1 MRRSLLLLP
10 VLLLLLQPLFSQDA
24 HYWSNNYG
32 PGVFLTPGSVIA
44 SNRDSGVLFYNPAL
58 LSLSN
63 KNKIAISSISAN
75 IYQLEAINIRNGAGT
90 GMHLRSRSMRIV
102 PQMLSGS
109 VSLGKKA
116 PVVIAYALINAPGL
130 RYQSS
135 QRKDKKFNVLDDS
148 YSPGDEY
155 FVGDY
160 VVENRVSETTALLG
174 TGFSITPRL
183 SAGFSMEGKIHQ
195 QHYNVSSNTTALANR
210 DIDSSSLPIVGG
222 EAYYLANYIQV
233 GMQFKAGLAY
243 SAGRHHLGL
252 MLSSPLVHVWGRG
265 SIVSNYMLSN
275 IRDPYAG
282 DFYDFMASSRQ
293 EGLKARWKMPLSIAA
308 GYAYDYGRGQL
319 YFATEYFL
327 RVEDYNIL
335 TPRNEAFIRPDT
347 GDNRTLT
354 TDLIR
359 LQDARKAIINF
370 AVGLSYTLKPNIT
383 AYCAVRSDMSYAS
396 LKEFKSLSGYEAY
409 TAHWDNYHLALGAN
423 FKRQKFNFRTGF
435 LLAYGRTNDY
445 PQDVNYDEPNENNL
459 LQGNL
464 VPTTAHRFSLG
475 FMLSY
480 IHNL

>member
-1 MRRSLLLLP
+1 MWRSLLSFP
-10 VLLLLLQPLFSQDA
+10 ILLLLMQPSFAQDA

-63 KNKIAISSISAN
+63 KSRIAISSISAN
-75 IYQLEAINIRNGAGT
+75 IYQLESINIRNGAGT
-90 GMHLRSRSMRIV
+90 GKNLRSRSVRIV

-109 VSLGKKA
+109 ISLGKKA

-135 QRKDKKFNVLDDS
+135 QRQDKKFNVLDDS

-160 VVENRVSETTALLG
+160 VVENRVSETSALLA
-174 TGFSITPRL
+174 TGFRLSPKL
-183 SAGFSMEGKIHQ
+183 SAGFSMEAEVHQ
-195 QHYNVSSNTTALANR
+195 QHYNVNSNATALANR

-222 EAYYLANYIQV
+222 EAYYLANYVQAGI
-233 GMQFKAGLAY
+233 QFKAGLAY
-243 SAGRHHLGL
+243 SEGRHHLGL
-252 MLSSPLVHVWGRG
+252 MVSSPLLHIWGRG

-275 IRDPYAG
+275 IRDPFAK

-293 EGLKARWKMPLSIAA
+293 ENLKARWKMPLSIAA

-327 RVEDYNIL
+327 RVKDYNIL
-335 TPRNEAFIRPDT
+335 TPRSEAFIRPDT
-347 GDNRTLT
+347 GDNRSLT

-359 LQDARKAIINF
+359 LQDARKSVLNF
-370 AVGLSYTLKPNIT
+370 AVGISYTLKPSIT
-383 AYCAVRSDMSYAS
+383 AYCAVRSDMSYAD
-396 LKEFKSLSGYEAY
+396 LNEFKSLSGYEAF

-423 FKRQKFNFRTGF
+423 FKRQQFNFRTGF
-435 LLAYGRTNDY
+435 LLAYGRTRNY
-445 PQDVNYDEPNENNL
+445 PQDVNFDQPNESNL
-459 LQGNL
+459 LQGNP
-464 VPTTAHRFSLG
+464 VPTTAHRFSAG

>member
-1 MRRSLLLLP
+1 MQRSLLLLP
-10 VLLLLLQPLFSQDA
+10 VLLLLRHSSFSQDA

-63 KNKIAISSISAN
+63 KNRIAISSISAN
-75 IYQLEAINIRNGAGT
+75 IYQLETINIKNGAGT
-90 GMHLRSRSMRIV
+90 GKHLRSRSVRIV

-109 VSLGKKA
+109 ISLGKKA
-116 PVVIAYALINAPGL
+116 PVVIAYALINSPGL

-135 QRKDKKFNVLDDS
+135 QRQDKKFNVLDDS

-155 FVGDY
+155 FVGNY

-174 TGFSITPRL
+174 TGFRLSSNL
-183 SAGFSMEGKIHQ
+183 SAGFSMEAEVHQ
-195 QHYNVSSNTTALANR
+195 QRYNVSSNSRALANR
-210 DIDSSSLPIVGG
+210 DIDSSSLPIVSN
-222 EAYYLANYIQV
+222 EVYYLANYTHV
-233 GMQFKAGLAY
+233 GIQFKAGLAY

-252 MLSSPLVHVWGRG
+252 MISSPLVHLWGKG
-265 SIVSNYMLSN
+265 SIVSDNTLSK
-275 IRDPYAG
+275 IQDPYSK
-282 DFYDFMASSRQ
+282 DFYDFMASARQ
-293 EGLKARWKMPLSIAA
+293 ENLKARWKMPLSIAA
-308 GYAYDYGRGQL
+308 GYSYDYGRGLL

-327 RVEDYNIL
+327 SVKEYNIL

-354 TDLIR
+354 ASVLR
-359 LQDARKAIINF
+359 LHDGRNSVINF
-370 AVGLSYTLKPNIT
+370 AIGVSYNLKPSIT
-383 AYCAVRSDMSYAS
+383 AYCAVRSDMSYAN
-396 LKEFKSLSGYEAY
+396 LNELKSLSGYEAY

-435 LLAYGRTNDY
+435 LLAYGRTSAY
-445 PQDVNYDEPNENNL
+445 PQDVSFDQPNESNL

-464 VPTTAHRFSLG
+464 ANTSAHRFSAG

>member
-1 MRRSLLLLP
+1 MWRSLLFLP
-10 VLLLLLQPLFSQDA
+10 VWFLLLQPSFAQDA

-63 KNKIAISSISAN
+63 KNKIAISTISAN
-75 IYQLEAINIRNGAGT
+75 IYQLESINIKNGAGT
-90 GMHLRSRSMRIV
+90 DMNLRSRSVRIV

-109 VSLGKKA
+109 ISLGKKA

-130 RYQSS
+130 RYQAS
-135 QRKDKKFNVLDDS
+135 QRKDKKFNVLDDT

-174 TGFSITPRL
+174 TGFRISPHL
-183 SAGFSMEGKIHQ
+183 SAGFSMEAKVHQ
-195 QHYNVSSNTTALANR
+195 QHYSVSSNATALANR
-210 DIDSSSLPIVGG
+210 NIDSSSLPIVGG
-222 EAYYLANYIQV
+222 EAYYLANYVQAGI
-233 GMQFKAGLAY
+233 QFKAGLAY
-243 SAGRHHLGL
+243 NAGRHHLGV
-252 MLSSPLVHVWGRG
+252 MMSSPLVHLWGSG

-275 IRDPYAG
+275 IRDPFAK
-282 DFYDFMASSRQ
+282 DFYDFIASSRQ
-293 EGLKARWKMPLSIAA
+293 ENLKARWKMPLSIAA

-327 RVEDYNIL
+327 SVKDYNIL
-335 TPRNEAFIRPDT
+335 TPRSEAFIRPDT
-347 GDNRTLT
+347 GDNRILT

-359 LQDARKAIINF
+359 LQDARKSILNF
-370 AVGLSYTLKPNIT
+370 AVGISYILKPSIT
-383 AYCAVRSDMSYAS
+383 AYCAVRSDKSYAS
-396 LKEFKSLSGYEAY
+396 LDKFKSLSGYEAY
-409 TAHWDNYHLALGAN
+409 TAQWDNYHLALGAN

-435 LLAYGRTNDY
+435 LLAYGRTNKY

-464 VPTTAHRFSLG
+464 VPTTAHRFSAG